1 MSSVFDLAP
10 QAQRNLEQRAEQSPM
25 TMGELPYS
33 IASDVKAPFIGLAA
47 SVNDVAMLGM
57 DALEPSFR
65 ATIGKTIDETLNTG
79 GTVQEWSAKA
89 RQATHDMA
97 RYLQPDETASWFGK
111 NVLYGLTE
119 TVPQFL
125 AGTVL
130 AGGDPLG
137 GAVAVG
143 GIQANKTA
151 QLMNDQGVDPVTALA
166 VGGLAGAAG
175 VAGAFLPVKAPSIIA
190 SMTKNEVSSLAA
202 NLSTGLATNIPFGM
216 VNRTATGA
224 LLEQRGYHDMAQ
236 QYKALDGAAILA
248 DAVMGVAF
256 AGYGHWADARA
267 KAITDKVP
275 MPVRPTPEQT
285 DAALTV
291 LNQHHAAVET
301 APGLPVD
308 PQSAETHRQALT
320 TALEQLIAGE
330 PVEVGAAATLV
341 KFEENTAATQA
352 RQQIADAI
360 SVHLDLPTIEMNQAG
375 ALPRV
380 PANLAGAI
388 MGNESFVK
396 IGDNYVPVRYAVV
409 DAAEHQA
416 TLTVGDNQFRNR
428 NSAASEAQITKIA
441 NEPDFNLLNAAPLM
455 DFGAPTM
462 NGEGKIIG
470 GNGRFEGVSRSY
482 DQGSSE
488 PYLRS
493 LEGNLEKFGIRD
505 TATAGMK
512 KPVLVRV
519 IEANID
525 TQRAALASNEG
536 AGARMGA
543 IDQARADA
551 LRFPDITGV
560 RVGENGEILSGPNH
574 ALIRAWIKDMPI
586 TEMADLVDKG
596 GRLSANGMER
606 FQNAILFK
614 AFGDSPILARLLESK
629 DPGAKNVA
637 AALTKVA
644 GQIAKI
650 KAEIERGEFYP
661 QLDLTPDIIVAAD
674 KLEELRASGTKV
686 ADYLNQG
693 ELFGGK
699 EAPDTRKILQFF
711 GEHMRSAKA
720 MGDMLREYWRL
731 AESAGNP
738 KQEDL
743 LGGQQVPRK
752 TDLLDQAIAE
762 TRKTETPDQS
772 ELPFAGQANDT
783 ANVNELVAKALNPK
797 DLSDL
802 PAGQGE
808 VLRGLYERAARL
820 KGEFD
825 RIGRE
830 VADLVGGELQAPA
843 LKGSARAVEK
853 INDDYA
859 GNASNV
865 KDLLRATVVVDN
877 LDQARQAAALLQER
891 FKTVG
896 KVRDLLDP
904 SIETVDGYRDVKMN
918 VQLDGL
924 IAEMQVNLREM
935 AAAKEK
941 MHVFYEERRSIEGE
955 INRHGGKATAE
966 EQARIDELNA
976 EMRPAYEAAWSS
988 ATKAL
993 NSASETGAPLRRAE
1007 SGLNERGG
1015 SLSQAAQYG
1024 TSAPGM
1030 LPKDTGMPSTSKSM
1044 TPEGN
1049 AGKSIET
1056 TSDRNIGSDNGV
1068 VNSSTPRDFFDA
1080 ANIVAERPDLLIPGP
1095 DGELIPASQAL
1106 ASADAEISMAK
1117 RDSQGYDAAVAC
1129 ALRG

>member
-10 QAQRNLEQRAEQSPM
+10 QAQRNLEQRAELSPM

-33 IASDVKAPFIGLAA
+33 VAADVKAPFIGLAA

-57 DALEPSFR
+57 DAIEPSFR
-65 ATIGKTIDETLNTG
+65 ATIGKTIDDTLNTG

-89 RQATHDMA
+89 RQTTHDLA

-175 VAGAFLPVKAPSIIA
+175 VAGAFLPVKAPSII
-190 SMTKNEVSSLAA
+190 SSLTKNEVSSLAA

-320 TALEQLIAGE
+320 TALEQLIAGD
-330 PVEVGAAATLV
+330 PVEVGSAATLV
-341 KFEENTAATQA
+341 KFEENTAATKV
-352 RQQIADAI
+352 RQDIAEAI
-360 SVHLDLPTIEMNQAG
+360 SLHLDLPTIEANQAG
-375 ALPRV
+375 TLPRV
-380 PANLAGAI
+380 QTNLAGAI
-388 MGNESFVK
+388 MGNESFVR

-409 DAAEHQA
+409 DAEQHQA
-416 TLTVGDNQFRNR
+416 TLTVDDNQFRNR
-428 NSAASEAQITKIA
+428 NSAASEAQIGKIA
-441 NEPDFNLLNAAPLM
+441 NAPDFNLLNASPLM

-488 PYLRS
+488 NYRGS
-493 LEGNLEKFGIRD
+493 LEANLDKFGIRD

-551 LRFPDITGV
+551 SRFPDITGV

-574 ALIRAWIKDMPI
+574 ALIRNWIKDMPI

-644 GQIAKI
+644 GPIAKI
-650 KAEIERGEFYP
+650 KAEIDRGEFYP
-661 QLDLTPDIIVAAD
+661 QLDLTPDLIVAAD
-674 KLEELRASGTKV
+674 KLEELRAAGTKV
-686 ADYLNQG
+686 SDYLNQG

-699 EAPDTRKILQFF
+699 ETPDTRKILQFF

-720 MGDMLREYWRL
+720 MGDMLREYLRL

-743 LGGQQVPRK
+743 LGGREVPRK

-762 TRKTETPDQS
+762 TRKTEAPDQS
-772 ELPFAGQANDT
+772 ELPFADKVDETTAVND
-783 ANVNELVAKALNPK
+783 LVAKALDPK
-797 DLSDL
+797 DLADL

-808 VLRGLYERAARL
+808 VLRGLYERAARA

-825 RIGRE
+825 RVAQDIAEQIG
-830 VADLVGGELQAPA
+830 GKLQAPP
-843 LKGSARAVEK
+843 LKGSKRAVEK
-853 INDDYA
+853 INDDYK
-859 GNASNV
+859 GDPSQV
-865 KDLLRATVVVDN
+865 KDLLRATIEVETI
-877 LDQARQAAALLQER
+877 DQARAAVDLLRQR
-891 FKTVG
+891 FKVLDQG
-896 KVRDLLDP
+896 FRDLFDP
-904 SIETVDGYRDVKMN
+904 AIEPIDGYRDAKMN
-918 VQLDGL
+918 IELNGVA
-924 IAEMQVNLREM
+924 AEMQVNLPAM
-935 AAAKEK
+935 LKAKEEA
-941 MHVFYEERRSIEGE
+941 HGLYEQRRSIEGK
-955 INRHGGKATAE
+955 IFARGGEPTAE
-966 EQARIDELNA
+966 ERAQIDKLNG
-976 EMRPAYEAAWSS
+976 EMKVVYDAAFAS

-993 NSASETGAPLRRAE
+993 NLASETGAPLRRAE

-1015 SLSQAAQYG
+1015 SSSQAAQYG
-1024 TSAPGM
+1024 TPAPASM
-1030 LPKDTGMPSTSKSM
+1030 VTGMPSTSK
-1044 TPEGN
+1044 N
-1049 AGKSIET
+1049 AQRGENFGKSIET

-1068 VNSSTPRDFFDA
+1068 VNSSTPRDYFDA